1 MDSQTASDQ
10 TTAPQT
16 SSLSVCLFCGSSNTT
31 DPAYLEG
38 AAQFGQILA
47 AEGVRLVY
55 GGGGVGLMGKAAR
68 GAHDAGGKVY
78 GIIPEF
84 LRTREVIYDEVETR
98 VVANMHERKR
108 LMYEASDAFAVFPGG
123 IGTLEEVVEL
133 ISWRRLDLHRKPIIF
148 ADLNGFWQPFF
159 DLIDHTIAHKV
170 TPDWVPSTWAS
181 VGAVDEVLPA
191 IRRLLAQAP
200 GNGPDSV
207 LSRA

>member
-1 MDSQTASDQ
+1 MDLQTAPDQ

-16 SSLSVCLFCGSSNTT
+16 SILSVCLFCGSSNTT
-31 DPAYLEG
+31 APAYLEG
-38 AAQFGQILA
+38 AARFGEILA
-47 AEGVRLVY
+47 GEGARLVY

-98 VVANMHERKR
+98 VVTNMHERKR

-133 ISWRRLDLHRKPIIF
+133 ISWRRLDLHRKPIVF

-159 DLIDHTIAHKV
+159 HLIDHTIEQKV
-170 TPDWVPSTWAS
+170 TPEWVPSTWAS
-181 VGAVDEVLPA
+181 VTTVEEVLPT
-191 IRRLLAQAP
+191 IRRMLTAE
-200 GNGPDSV
+200 GRGGPDSV